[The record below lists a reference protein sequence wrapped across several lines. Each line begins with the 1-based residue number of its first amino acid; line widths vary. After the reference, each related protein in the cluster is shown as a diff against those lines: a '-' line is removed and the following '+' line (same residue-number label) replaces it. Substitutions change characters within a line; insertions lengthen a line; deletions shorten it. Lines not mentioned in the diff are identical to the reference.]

1 MRHGRPSAQLVIR
14 KLKVE
19 KTAVD
24 AQSEAITRSPAKNDP
39 SLSVERSWPQHGLS
53 RLLKAVSPRLAV
65 ATA

>member
-24 AQSEAITRSPAKNDP
+24 VQSEAITRWPAKNDP
-39 SLSVERSWPQHGLS
+39 NPSLERSLPQHGLS
-53 RLLKAVSPRLAV
+53 RLLKAGISASGRA
-65 ATA
+65 AA